1 MSVAIEIF
9 GVKKAFRRRERES
22 GAPWWR
28 REWKDKVALHEMDLV
43 IEAGGV
49 TGILGPN
56 GSGKSTL
63 IRILGTLLTPDA
75 GRATVFVWDVVEE
88 SLSVR
93 RHVNRVSVEAAF
105 FKELSPWENMLYAAR
120 LYGRGARGTRAK
132 VVEILDRLGLPL
144 DTLDQPM
151 KQLSRGQQQK
161 VAIARSFLTAPS
173 LLLLD
178 EPTTGLD
185 PRSKKE
191 VQRLLEM
198 LRKEREVTVLL
209 CTHDMDE
216 AAALC
221 DRVLMMD
228 GGRVLADGT
237 PDELI
242 REHGGGDLNATPEDV
257 FMHLT
262 SKRPHVEG
270 ERNERRSS
278 AWRAARTVRLR
289 RTAAPRVQALLGVG
303 GRLALLQP
311 GQRPFDRVPGVGAGQ
326 PWRERTRLRPAPR
339 AAVPAHR
346 RAAVGLPLARVHGGG
361 VRDRLGAMGRHHR
374 VHVHGA
380 RAARHASLR
389 HMPFRHRLRPRAYI
403 GGAGRRDRDVRPRLL
418 ARRHPRRRRG
428 ARRVHGAAHRARHP
442 DRCA

>member
-1 MSVAIEIF
+1 MSSPAIEIR
-9 GVKKAFRRRERES
+9 GARKRFRRREPES

-28 REWKDKVALHEMDLV
+28 RGWKDKVALHELDLTV
-43 IEAGGV
+43 EPGGV

-75 GRATVFVWDVVEE
+75 GTAKVFGCDVVTDA
-88 SLSVR
+88 LQVR

-105 FKELSPWENMLYAAR
+105 FKELSPWENMLYAGR
-120 LYGRGARGTRAK
+120 LYGHGASGTRQK
-132 VVEILDRLGLPL
+132 VVDILDRLSLPL
-144 DTLDQPM
+144 DTLDEPM

-228 GGRVLADGT
+228 GGRVLADCT

-242 REHGGGDLNATPEDV
+242 REHGGG
-257 FMHLT
+257 HL
-262 SKRPHVEG
+262 
-270 ERNERRSS
+270 
-278 AWRAARTVRLR
+278 
-289 RTAAPRVQALLGVG
+289 
-303 GRLALLQP
+303 
-311 GQRPFDRVPGVGAGQ
+311 
-326 PWRERTRLRPAPR
+326 
-339 AAVPAHR
+339 
-346 RAAVGLPLARVHGGG
+346 
-361 VRDRLGAMGRHHR
+361 
-374 VHVHGA
+374 
-380 RAARHASLR
+380 HA
-389 HMPFRHRLRPRAYI
+389 
-403 GGAGRRDRDVRPRLL
+403 
-418 ARRHPRRRRG
+418 
-428 ARRVHGAAHRARHP
+428 
-442 DRCA
+442 

>member
-1 MSVAIEIF
+1 MSTPAIEIH
-9 GVKKAFRRRERES
+9 GVRKAFQRRERET

-28 REWKDKVALHEMDLV
+28 RETKDKVALHELDLTV
-43 IEAGGV
+43 ESGGV

-75 GRATVFVWDVVEE
+75 GRALVFGWDVVTQP
-88 SLSVR
+88 LQVR

-120 LYGRGARGTRAK
+120 LYGSGSRGTRRRVAK
-132 VVEILDRLGLPL
+132 ILESLGLPV
-144 DTLDQPM
+144 DVIDQPM

-173 LLLLD
+173 LLLMD

-191 VQRLLEM
+191 VQSVLET
-198 LRKEREVTVLL
+198 LRAEREITVLL

-228 GGRVLADGT
+228 GGRVLADGS
-237 PDELI
+237 PNELC
-242 REHGGGDLNATPEDV
+242 RQFEAATLEDV

-262 SKRPHVEG
+262 GKTLEAEEEEEEV
-270 ERNERRSS
+270 
-278 AWRAARTVRLR
+278 
-289 RTAAPRVQALLGVG
+289 
-303 GRLALLQP
+303 
-311 GQRPFDRVPGVGAGQ
+311 
-326 PWRERTRLRPAPR
+326 
-339 AAVPAHR
+339 AVT
-346 RAAVGLPLARVHGGG
+346 
-361 VRDRLGAMGRHHR
+361 
-374 VHVHGA
+374 
-380 RAARHASLR
+380 
-389 HMPFRHRLRPRAYI
+389 
-403 GGAGRRDRDVRPRLL
+403 
-418 ARRHPRRRRG
+418 
-428 ARRVHGAAHRARHP
+428 
-442 DRCA
+442 

>member
-1 MSVAIEIF
+1 MTAAAIELHGIQ
-9 GVKKAFRRRERES
+9 KTFRRREREA

-28 REWKDKVALHEMDLV
+28 RAWKDKVALEELSLV
-43 IEAGGV
+43 IAPGGI

-63 IRILGTLLTPDA
+63 IRILGTLLTPDS
-75 GRATVFVWDVVEE
+75 GRATVFGWDVVEE
-88 SLSVR
+88 PLSVR

-120 LYGRGARGTRAK
+120 LYGRGLEGTRAQ
-132 VVEILDRLGLPL
+132 VVELLDRLGMPR

-173 LLLLD
+173 LLLMD

-191 VQRLLEM
+191 VQALLQM
-198 LRKEREVTVLL
+198 LRQEREITVLL

-228 GGRVLADGT
+228 GGRVLADGS
-237 PDELI
+237 PDELV
-242 REHGGGDLNATPEDV
+242 RLYGGGAERPSLEAV

-262 SKRPHVEG
+262 GKQFDAGEEEG
-270 ERNERRSS
+270 GEE
-278 AWRAARTVRLR
+278 
-289 RTAAPRVQALLGVG
+289 
-303 GRLALLQP
+303 
-311 GQRPFDRVPGVGAGQ
+311 
-326 PWRERTRLRPAPR
+326 
-339 AAVPAHR
+339 
-346 RAAVGLPLARVHGGG
+346 
-361 VRDRLGAMGRHHR
+361 
-374 VHVHGA
+374 
-380 RAARHASLR
+380 
-389 HMPFRHRLRPRAYI
+389 
-403 GGAGRRDRDVRPRLL
+403 
-418 ARRHPRRRRG
+418 
-428 ARRVHGAAHRARHP
+428 
-442 DRCA
+442 